1 VIESRRAQPYSL
13 GSFQTAPTAWQLTL
27 PPDLH
32 NWRAFGQSLVATIV
46 ELKSLVASNVGEVC
60 YGFSDGSWRR
70 LNSHSMLDSQLTVRA
85 FTFAAWHVEC
95 RDISRSEK
103 PLQSKWQLGVA
114 TVE

>member
-1 VIESRRAQPYSL
+1 M
-13 GSFQTAPTAWQLTL
+13 
-27 PPDLH
+27 
-32 NWRAFGQSLVATIV
+32 
-46 ELKSLVASNVGEVC
+46 ASGKPGAVH

-70 LNSHSMLDSQLTVRA
+70 LNSHSMLDSQLTARA